1 MAKGFQPGNNEGVSS
16 RFTSTKQPKKHSGG
30 RPPKV
35 FNILKRKYGF
45 QLSACDNFTTGQIK
59 DLLLSL
65 LSVDIRQTTALNL
78 SLNIDIKEIAEK
90 LRNGEQPETI
100 KKDEVIAQVFVV
112 LSQAICRET
121 SKGESTTIRWI
132 IEYLFGKAV
141 QPIEGD
147 MQVTNS
153 NNMDLSVL
161 TTEELLQ
168 FNSIL
173 EKMSQ
178 SRSKDADRYSF
189 SNPESVKQK
198 VKDYSPG
205 K

>member
-1 MAKGFQPGNNEGVSS
+1 MAKGFQPGNSEGIRS
-16 RFTSTKQPKKHSGG
+16 RFTSTRQPQKRGGG
-30 RPPKV
+30 RPPKI

-45 QLSACDNFTTGQIK
+45 QLSACDAFTTGQIK

-132 IEYLFGKAV
+132 IEYLFGKAI
-141 QPIEGD
+141 QPIEGE
-147 MQVTNS
+147 MQVTNGS
-153 NNMDLSVL
+153 SLGLSVL

-168 FNSIL
+168 YNTLL
-173 EKMSQ
+173 EKIKNASQ
-178 SRSKDADRYSF
+178 NGDSSSLL
-189 SNPESVKQK
+189 SNPESVKQRA
-198 VKDYSPG
+198 KDYLPG

>member
-1 MAKGFQPGNNEGVSS
+1 MAKGFQPGNDEGVKS
-16 RFTSTKQPKKHSGG
+16 RFTSTRQPKKRGGG
-30 RPPKV
+30 RPPKI
-35 FNILKRKYGF
+35 FNILKKKYGF
-45 QLSACDNFTTGQIK
+45 QLSACEAFTSGQIK

-78 SLNIDIKEIAEK
+78 SLNIDIKAIAEK
-90 LRNGEQPETI
+90 LRNGEQPDTI

-121 SKGESTTIRWI
+121 SKGESITIRWI
-132 IEYLFGKAV
+132 IEYLFGKAI
-141 QPIEGD
+141 QPIEAD
-147 MQVTNS
+147 MQVIQEEA
-153 NNMDLSVL
+153 DLSAL

-168 FNSIL
+168 YHALL
-173 EKMSQ
+173 EKINKAH
-178 SRSKDADRYSF
+178 SKPGIDGSL
-189 SNPESVKQK
+189 SNPESVKQR

>member
-168 FNSIL
+168 YNSLL

-178 SRSKDADRYSF
+178 SRSKDADRFSF

-198 VKDYSPG
+198 VKAYLSG

>member
-1 MAKGFQPGNNEGVSS
+1 MAKGFQPGNDEGVRS
-16 RFTSTKQPKKHSGG
+16 RFTTTRQPKKRGGG
-30 RPPKV
+30 RPPKI

-45 QLSACDNFTTGQIK
+45 QLSACDAFTSGQIK

-78 SLNIDIKEIAEK
+78 SLNIDIKAIAEK
-90 LRNGEQPETI
+90 LRNGEQPDTI
-100 KKDEVIAQVFVV
+100 KKDDVIAQVFVV

-132 IEYLFGKAV
+132 IEYLFGKAI
-141 QPIEGD
+141 QPIEAD
-147 MQVTNS
+147 MQVTQEEV
-153 NNMDLSVL
+153 DLSAL

-168 FNSIL
+168 YHTLL
-173 EKMSQ
+173 EKINKVS
-178 SRSKDADRYSF
+178 SKTGPDGSF
-189 SNPESVKQK
+189 SNPEYVKQR
-198 VKDYSPG
+198 VKDYSPS

>member
-16 RFTSTKQPKKHSGG
+16 RFTSTKQPQKRGGG
-30 RPPKV
+30 RPPKI

-45 QLSACDNFTTGQIK
+45 KLSACDAFTTGQIR

-141 QPIEGD
+141 QPIEAE
-147 MQVTNS
+147 MQVS
-153 NNMDLSVL
+153 SSMDLSVL
-161 TTEELLQ
+161 SDEELLQ
-168 FNSIL
+168 YNALL
-173 EKMSQ
+173 EKI
-178 SRSKDADRYSF
+178 SKSSSNSADSCSF
-189 SNPESVKQK
+189 SNPESVKQR
-198 VKDYSPG
+198 VKDYSPS

>member
-1 MAKGFQPGNNEGVSS
+1 MAKGFQPGNSEGVRS
-16 RFTSTKQPKKHSGG
+16 RFTSTRQPQKRGGG
-30 RPPKV
+30 RPPKI

-45 QLSACDNFTTGQIK
+45 QFSACDAFTTGQIK

-132 IEYLFGKAV
+132 IEYLFGKAI
-141 QPIEGD
+141 QPIEGE
-147 MQVTNS
+147 MQVTNGS
-153 NNMDLSVL
+153 SLDLSVL

-168 FNSIL
+168 YNSLL
-173 EKMSQ
+173 EKINQ